1 MADGEIS
8 SMDEAKRTAGASFLG
23 FESAPAAGA
32 EVCNGSGA
40 AVTMMSCQSIA
51 RASSAHCNKL
61 NGQGRQREKIILK
74 DAMDVRYAMSNVKCQ
89 MSGCTCTCARHNISL
104 ASAGEEAQEITH
116 GDGGVNW
123 YSVVLCEC

>member
-32 EVCNGSGA
+32 EVCDGSGA

-74 DAMDVRYAMSNVKCQ
+74 DAIDVRYAMSNVKCLVALAPAHDTTYHLQ
-89 MSGCTCTCARHNISL
+89 ARGRKHKR
-104 ASAGEEAQEITH
+104 
-116 GDGGVNW
+116 
-123 YSVVLCEC
+123 